1 MDWQIVIN
9 GLLGGLLSLLGWLC
23 NELWTNMKS
32 LQKQVHKLEVD
43 VAQHYARKDELELRF
58 DKLEEML
65 NRIFDKLE
73 RKADKE

>member
-23 NELWTNMKS
+23 NELWSNLKS

-43 VAQHYARKDELELRF
+43 MAQNYARKDELEIRF

-73 RKADKE
+73 KKADKE

>member
-1 MDWQIVIN
+1 MN
-9 GLLGGLLSLLGWLC
+9 
-23 NELWTNMKS
+23 LWSNLKS

-43 VAQHYARKDELELRF
+43 MAQNYARKDELEIRF

-73 RKADKE
+73 KKADKE

>member
-23 NELWTNMKS
+23 NELWTNLKS

-43 VAQHYARKDELELRF
+43 MAQNYARKDELEIRF

-73 RKADKE
+73 KKADKE